1 MRKLSL
7 KEMKLPVC
15 ELEILK
21 DLSEVTQ
28 VIAGLEDD
36 TTTSSDSLLKKPAFI
51 LLPSYCF
58 LPGESEEKPR
68 NQKIKAAARNPL
80 LSMNMTGQTPGRKGK
95 DWSVRYY

>member
-15 ELEILK
+15 KLEILK

-28 VIAGLEDD
+28 VITGLEAD
-36 TTTSSDSLLKKPAFI
+36 TTTSSDSLLMKPA

-58 LPGESEEKPR
+58 LPGASEEKSR
-68 NQKIKAAARNPL
+68 NQKTKAAARNPL
-80 LSMNMTGQTPGRKGK
+80 LSMNMTGRTPGR
-95 DWSVRYY
+95 